1 MGGHHART
9 KMTKAI
15 LTITD
20 RAEKRISYLLSKKR
34 GALGLKIGVKSGGC
48 SGMSYVVD
56 YAEVHNPLDEVVEG
70 KGMRIFIDAK
80 AVLHLLGTEM
90 DYEESQFKEGFV
102 FINPNEKT
110 RCGCGK
116 SFSV

>member
-1 MGGHHART
+1 MALHART
-9 KMTKAI
+9 KMPKAI
-15 LTITD
+15 LKVTD
-20 RAEKRISYLLSKKR
+20 RAEKRISYLLSKR
-34 GALGLKIGVKSGGC
+34 RDALGLRIGIKSGGC
-48 SGMSYVVD
+48 SGMSYVID
-56 YAEVHNPLDEVVEG
+56 YAEIHNPLDEVVEC
-70 KGMRIFIDAK
+70 KDVRIFIDAK

-116 SFSV
+116 SFNV